1 MHKVKK
7 TAAYLRLSENHAAC
21 TVNETRSDP
30 DRLDVKKNVTKQI
43 AETALLW
50 SALRQRRKTERAWFV
65 KSAPITF

>member
-43 AETALLW
+43 AETALL
-50 SALRQRRKTERAWFV
+50 
-65 KSAPITF
+65 